1 MNSGHD
7 WGAMNQQALTRAID
21 RVQQRL
27 QQFVDR
33 MNNANVDELKP
44 IDSDDESK
52 YESNPEF
59 QTSAL
64 QTLCNAF
71 RLSPFERDVLLLCAG
86 VELSGTLAQLCAI
99 AQGNP
104 ASSPTFSLAL
114 ALFPDAHWSALVP
127 AYPLR
132 RWRLIDVGMGDSLT
146 HSLTHSRLRIEERVL
161 HYLNGVSYLDDRLCG
176 VVFPMLPTHP
186 PILPQSHLKL
196 VDRILDRWTTDH
208 DWLIQ
213 LYGTAPDSQQSIA
226 TTVCH
231 RIGVQLHR
239 LAACDIPSV
248 PADRESLA
256 RLWEREATLNPSVLL
271 IDLTDI
277 ELDRSPFILPWIA
290 TLQSRVILLT
300 RDPITLSPLSQRP
313 TLRLEVPKPTAP
325 EQQTLWRLGLLGED
339 DRADHAVSHHLPNLN
354 DHLEQLVSQF
364 ELDAPAIQDNC
375 REFKLHH
382 PKFNFNSASDP
393 TLELLWETC
402 RSQSRLRLDELAQ
415 RIPTRA
421 HWQDLILPDR
431 QQELLAEII
440 AQVRS
445 RSIVYNRWGFADRS
459 SHGFGISA
467 LFSGPSGTGKTL
479 AAEVIAHELRLDLYR
494 IDLSQV
500 VSKYIGETEKNL
512 RRIFDTAE
520 TGGAILLFDEADA
533 LFGKR
538 SEVKDSHDRHA
549 NVEVSYLLQRME
561 AYRGLAI
568 LTTNLQGSID
578 PAFLR
583 RIRFLIP
590 FPFPDQEQRM
600 EIWKRMFSPKVPID
614 GVDFE
619 QLAQLNVAGGNI
631 RTIALNAAFLAA
643 AARSPLQMTHLLR
656 SATSEYLKL
665 DKTLTNAEV
674 NGWIA

>member
-1 MNSGHD
+1 MNTTQD
-7 WGAMNQQALTRAID
+7 WGAMNQQVLKLAID

-27 QQFVDR
+27 QAFVDR
-33 MNNANVDELKP
+33 MSDPDAAELKPELKP
-44 IDSDDESK
+44 IDSDFETQ
-52 YESNPEF
+52 PEF

-64 QTLCNAF
+64 ETLCNAF

-86 VELSGTLAQLCAI
+86 VELSGTVAQLCSI
-99 AQGNP
+99 AQGTP
-104 ASSPTFSLAL
+104 TSGPTFSLAL

-127 AYPLR
+127 TYPLR
-132 RWRLIDVGMGDSLT
+132 RWRLIDVGTGDSLN
-146 HSLTHSRLRIEERVL
+146 HSLTNSRLRIEERVL

-176 VVFPMLPTHP
+176 VVAPILPQQP
-186 PILPQSHLKL
+186 PILPQSHLQI
-196 VDRILDRWTTDH
+196 VDRILDRWSADH
-208 DWLIQ
+208 GWLIQ
-213 LYGTAPDSQQSIA
+213 LYGTAPASQQAIA

-231 RIGVQLHR
+231 RTGLQLHR
-239 LAACDIPSV
+239 LAATDIPT
-248 PADRESLA
+248 PPTDRETLA
-256 RLWEREATLNPSVLL
+256 RLWERESTLNPSVLL

-290 TLQSRVILLT
+290 TLQSRIILLT
-300 RDPITLSPLSQRP
+300 RDPIALRQRP
-313 TLRLEVPKPTAP
+313 TLRLEVPKPTAQ
-325 EQQTLWRLGLLGED
+325 EQQALWRSGLLDEN
-339 DRADHAVSHHLPNLN
+339 DRVSNSVPDLN
-354 DHLEQLVSQF
+354 DDLEQLVSQF

-375 REFKLHH
+375 LEFKLNH
-382 PKFNFNSASDP
+382 PKHDVDQVSDR
-393 TLELLWETC
+393 LGLLWETC

-421 HWQDLILPDR
+421 HWQDLVLPDR
-431 QQELLAEII
+431 QQALLAEII

-445 RSIVYNRWGFADRS
+445 RSIVYNRWGFADRV

-512 RRIFDTAE
+512 RRIFDAAE

-568 LTTNLQGSID
+568 LTTNLQASID

-590 FPFPDQEQRM
+590 FPFPDQEQRT

-643 AARSPLQMTHLLR
+643 DARSPLQMAHLLR

-674 NGWIA
+674 NGWNA

>member
-1 MNSGHD
+1 MNASHD
-7 WGAMNQQALTRAID
+7 WDAMNQQTLTRAID

-27 QQFVDR
+27 QAFVDR
-33 MNNANVDELKP
+33 MSDPDGSELKP
-44 IDSDDESK
+44 SPFDFDA
-52 YESNPEF
+52 NPEF
-59 QTSAL
+59 QNSAL
-64 QTLCNAF
+64 QTLCSIF
-71 RLSPFERDVLLLCAG
+71 RLSPFERDLLLLCAG
-86 VELSGTLAQLCAI
+86 VELSSSVAQLCAI

-104 ASSPTFSLAL
+104 TSGPTFSLAL

-132 RWRLIDVGMGDSLT
+132 RWRLIDVSPADSLT
-146 HSLTHSRLRIEERVL
+146 QSRLRIEERVL

-176 VVFPMLPTHP
+176 IVSPILPQQP
-186 PILPQSHLKL
+186 PILPQSHLQL
-196 VDRILDRWTTDH
+196 VDRILDRWRNDH
-208 DWLIQ
+208 GWLIQ
-213 LYGTAPDSQQSIA
+213 LYGTAPDSQQAIA
-226 TTVCH
+226 TTVCDH
-231 RIGVQLHR
+231 MGIQLHR
-239 LAACDIPSV
+239 LAAFEIPKQ
-248 PADRESLA
+248 PADRETLA
-256 RLWEREATLNPSVLL
+256 RLWEREATLNPSGLL
-271 IDLTDI
+271 IDLADI
-277 ELDRSPFILPWIA
+277 ELDRSPFILPWII
-290 TLQSRVILLT
+290 TLQSRIIIIT
-300 RDPITLSPLSQRP
+300 RDPVTLHPRP
-313 TLRLEVPKPTAP
+313 TLRLEVPKPSAQ
-325 EQQTLWRLGLLGED
+325 EQQTLWRLGLLGQDNYTD
-339 DRADHAVSHHLPNLN
+339 DRADNSISN
-354 DHLEQLVSQF
+354 DLSNFNEHLEQLVSQF

-375 REFKLHH
+375 REFKLQRSKLDVNQV
-382 PKFNFNSASDP
+382 PDP
-393 TLELLWETC
+393 TLGLLWETC

-415 RIPTRA
+415 RIPARA
-421 HWQDLILPDR
+421 HWQDLVLPDR
-431 QQELLAEII
+431 QQDLLAEIM

-445 RSIVYNRWGFADRS
+445 RSIVYNRWGFGDRGS
-459 SHGFGISA
+459 NGFGISA

-479 AAEVIAHELRLDLYR
+479 AAEVISHELQLDLYR

-512 RRIFDTAE
+512 RRIFDAAE

-590 FPFPDQEQRM
+590 FPFPDQGQRT
-600 EIWKRMFSPKVPID
+600 EIWKRMFSPNVPLD
-614 GVDFE
+614 GVDFN

-643 AARSPLQMTHLLR
+643 DARSPLQMAHLLR

-674 NGWIA
+674 TGWNA

>member
-1 MNSGHD
+1 MKVSHD
-7 WGAMNQQALTRAID
+7 WSAMNQQALTLAID

-27 QQFVDR
+27 QAFVDR
-33 MNNANVDELKP
+33 MKDPDPSEVKP
-44 IDSDDESK
+44 IDSGFET
-52 YESNPEF
+52 NPEF
-59 QTSAL
+59 QNSAL

-71 RLSPFERDVLLLCAG
+71 RLSPFERDILLLCAG
-86 VELSGTLAQLCAI
+86 VELSGTIAQLCAI

-104 ASSPTFSLAL
+104 TSGPTFSLAL

-132 RWRLIDVGMGDSLT
+132 HWRLIDVSAGD
-146 HSLTHSRLRIEERVL
+146 SLTHSRLRIEERVL

-176 VVFPMLPTHP
+176 VIAPILPQQL
-186 PILPQSHLKL
+186 PILPQSQLTL
-196 VDRILDRWTTDH
+196 VDRILDRWSTDQG
-208 DWLIQ
+208 WLIQ
-213 LYGTAPDSQQSIA
+213 LYGTAPDSQQAIA

-231 RIGVQLHR
+231 RLGIQLHR
-239 LAACDIPSV
+239 LAATDIPTT
-248 PADRESLA
+248 PTDRETLA
-256 RLWEREATLNPSVLL
+256 RLWEREATLNSSGLL
-271 IDLTDI
+271 IDLSEI
-277 ELDRSPFILPWIA
+277 ELDRSPFILPWI
-290 TLQSRVILLT
+290 TSLQSRVILLT
-300 RDPITLSPLSQRP
+300 RDPLKRHQRL
-313 TLRLEVPKPTAP
+313 TLRLEVLKPSAQ
-325 EQQTLWRLGLLGED
+325 EQQMLWRSGLLGED
-339 DRADHAVSHHLPNLN
+339 DRISNHSPHLNAS
-354 DHLEQLVSQF
+354 LEQLISQF
-364 ELDAPAIQDNC
+364 ELDAPAIQENC
-375 REFKLHH
+375 REFQLNY
-382 PKFNFNSASDP
+382 PKFDGDQPSDR
-393 TLELLWETC
+393 TLGLLWETC

-415 RIPTRA
+415 RIPARA
-421 HWQDLILPDR
+421 HWQDLVLPDR
-431 QQELLAEII
+431 QQTLLTEII

-445 RSIVYNRWGFADRS
+445 RSTVYNRWGFADRG

-479 AAEVIAHELRLDLYR
+479 AAEVIAHELQLDLYR

-512 RRIFDTAE
+512 RRIFDAAE

-590 FPFPDQEQRM
+590 FPFPDQAQRT
-600 EIWKRMFSPKVPID
+600 EIWKRMFSPKVPLD
-614 GVDFE
+614 GVDFD

-643 AARSPLQMTHLLR
+643 DARSPLQMAHLLR

>member
-1 MNSGHD
+1 MNARHEWD
-7 WGAMNQQALTRAID
+7 AMNQQTLTLAID
-21 RVQQRL
+21 RVQRRL
-27 QQFVDR
+27 QAFIDR
-33 MNNANVDELKP
+33 MNDPDVPELKP
-44 IDSDDESK
+44 SHSEFD
-52 YESNPEF
+52 SNPEF
-59 QTSAL
+59 PTSAL
-64 QTLCNAF
+64 HTLCNAF

-86 VELSGTLAQLCAI
+86 VELSGSFAQLCAI

-104 ASSPTFSLAL
+104 SQNPTSGPTFSLAL

-132 RWRLIDVGMGDSLT
+132 HWRLISVGAGDSLT
-146 HSLTHSRLRIEERVL
+146 QSRLRIEERVL

-176 VVFPMLPTHP
+176 VVSPVISQQP
-186 PILPQSHLKL
+186 PILPPSHLKL
-196 VDRILDRWTTDH
+196 VDRILDRWSTDH
-208 DWLIQ
+208 GWLIQ
-213 LYGTAPDSQQSIA
+213 LYGTAPDSQQAIA
-226 TTVCH
+226 TTICH
-231 RIGVQLHR
+231 RVGLQLHR
-239 LAACDIPSV
+239 LAATDIPAQ
-248 PADRESLA
+248 PADREPLA

-271 IDLTDI
+271 IDLSDI

-300 RDPITLSPLSQRP
+300 REPITLRQRP

-325 EQQTLWRLGLLGED
+325 EQQTLWRWGLLGEG
-339 DRADHAVSHHLPNLN
+339 DRTSNSVPNLN

-364 ELDAPAIQDNC
+364 ELDAPAIQENC
-375 REFKLHH
+375 LEFKLNH
-382 PKFNFNSASDP
+382 PNLDVNQTSGSI
-393 TLELLWETC
+393 LGLLWETC

-415 RIPTRA
+415 RIPARA
-421 HWQDLILPDR
+421 HWQDLVLPDR
-431 QQELLAEII
+431 QQALLAEII

-445 RSIVYNRWGFADRS
+445 RSIVYNRWGFADRG

-479 AAEVIAHELRLDLYR
+479 AAEVIAHELQLDLYR

-512 RRIFDTAE
+512 RRIFDAADA
-520 TGGAILLFDEADA
+520 GGAILLFDEADA

-549 NVEVSYLLQRME
+549 NVEVSYLLQRMD

-568 LTTNLQGSID
+568 LTTNLQASID

-583 RIRFLIP
+583 RIRFRIP
-590 FPFPDQEQRM
+590 FPFPDQGQRT
-600 EIWKRMFSPKVPID
+600 EIWKRMFSPKVPLD
-614 GVDFE
+614 GVDFD

-643 AARSPLQMTHLLR
+643 DARSPLQMGHLLR

>member
-1 MNSGHD
+1 MNSSHD
-7 WGAMNQQALTRAID
+7 WSALNQQTLTLAID

-27 QQFVDR
+27 QAFVDR
-33 MNNANVDELKP
+33 MNNTDADADESKP
-44 IDSDDESK
+44 IDSDVDTHH
-52 YESNPEF
+52 EF
-59 QTSAL
+59 QNSAL
-64 QTLCNAF
+64 QTLCIAF
-71 RLSPFERDVLLLCAG
+71 RLSSFERDVLLLCAG
-86 VELSGTLAQLCAI
+86 VELSGTIAQLCTI

-104 ASSPTFSLAL
+104 SNPNQTPIGPTFSLAL

-132 RWRLIDVGMGDSLT
+132 RWRLIDVGPGDSLT
-146 HSLTHSRLRIEERVL
+146 QCRLRLEERVL

-176 VVFPMLPTHP
+176 VVFPILPTHP
-186 PILPQSHLKL
+186 PLLPQSHLAL
-196 VDRILDRWTTDH
+196 VDRILDRWSTDH
-208 DWLIQ
+208 GHLIQ
-213 LYGTAPDSQQSIA
+213 LYGTAPDSQQAIA
-226 TTVCH
+226 TTVCY
-231 RIGVQLHR
+231 RIGIQLHR
-239 LAACDIPSV
+239 LAACDIPSP
-248 PADRESLA
+248 PADRETLA

-277 ELDRSPFILPWIA
+277 ELDRSPFLLPWIT

-300 RDPITLSPLSQRP
+300 RDPITLRQRP
-313 TLRLEVPKPTAP
+313 TLRLEVPKPTAQ

-339 DRADHAVSHHLPNLN
+339 DRADNAASNHSPNLT

-364 ELDAPAIQDNC
+364 ELDATAIQDNC

-382 PKFNFNSASDP
+382 PKFDFNPTSDP
-393 TLELLWETC
+393 ILESLWETC
-402 RSQSRLRLDELAQ
+402 RSHSRLRLDELAQ
-415 RIPTRA
+415 RIPARA
-421 HWQDLILPDR
+421 HWQDLVLPDR
-431 QQELLAEII
+431 QRELLAEIM

-512 RRIFDTAE
+512 RRIFDAAE

-590 FPFPDQEQRM
+590 FPFPDQEQRI

-643 AARSPLQMTHLLR
+643 DARSPLQMTHLLR

>member
-1 MNSGHD
+1 MNASHKWD
-7 WGAMNQQALTRAID
+7 AMNQQTLTLAID
-21 RVQQRL
+21 RVQRRL
-27 QQFVDR
+27 QAFIDR
-33 MNNANVDELKP
+33 MNDPDVPELKP
-44 IDSDDESK
+44 SHSELDS
-52 YESNPEF
+52 YPEF
-59 QTSAL
+59 QHSAL
-64 QTLCNAF
+64 HTLCNAF

-86 VELSGTLAQLCAI
+86 VELSGSFAQLCAI

-104 ASSPTFSLAL
+104 SQNPTSGPTFSLAL

-132 RWRLIDVGMGDSLT
+132 RWRLISVGAGDSLT
-146 HSLTHSRLRIEERVL
+146 QSRLRIEERVL

-176 VVFPMLPTHP
+176 VVSSIVSQQP

-196 VDRILDRWTTDH
+196 VDRILDRWSTDH
-208 DWLIQ
+208 GWLIQ
-213 LYGTAPDSQQSIA
+213 LYGTAPDSQQAIA
-226 TTVCH
+226 TTICH
-231 RIGVQLHR
+231 RMGLQLHR
-239 LAACDIPSV
+239 LAAIDIPAQ
-248 PADRESLA
+248 PADREPLA

-271 IDLTDI
+271 IDLWDI

-300 RDPITLSPLSQRP
+300 REPITLRQRP

-325 EQQTLWRLGLLGED
+325 EQQTLWRWGLLGEG
-339 DRADHAVSHHLPNLN
+339 DRISNSVPNLN

-364 ELDAPAIQDNC
+364 ELDAPAIQENC
-375 REFKLHH
+375 LEFKLNH
-382 PKFNFNSASDP
+382 PNLDVNQTSGS
-393 TLELLWETC
+393 TLGLLWETC

-415 RIPTRA
+415 RIPARA
-421 HWQDLILPDR
+421 HWQDLVLPDR
-431 QQELLAEII
+431 QQALLAEII

-445 RSIVYNRWGFADRS
+445 RSIVYNRWGFADRG

-479 AAEVIAHELRLDLYR
+479 AAEVIAHELQLDLYR

-512 RRIFDTAE
+512 RRIFDAADA
-520 TGGAILLFDEADA
+520 GGAILLFDEADA

-549 NVEVSYLLQRME
+549 NVEVSYLLQRMD

-568 LTTNLQGSID
+568 LTTNLQASID

-583 RIRFLIP
+583 RIRFRIP
-590 FPFPDQEQRM
+590 FPFPDQGQRT
-600 EIWKRMFSPKVPID
+600 EIWKRMFSPKVPLD
-614 GVDFE
+614 GVDFD

-643 AARSPLQMTHLLR
+643 AARSPLQMGHLLR

>member
-1 MNSGHD
+1 MNAHQD
-7 WGAMNQQALTRAID
+7 WNAMNQQALTLAID
-21 RVQQRL
+21 RVQQQL
-27 QQFVDR
+27 QAFIDR
-33 MNNANVDELKP
+33 MNDPDASELKP
-44 IDSDDESK
+44 IHFDFDP
-52 YESNPEF
+52 NPEF
-59 QTSAL
+59 QSSAL

-71 RLSPFERDVLLLCAG
+71 RLSPFERDILLLCAG
-86 VELSGTLAQLCAI
+86 VELSGSVAQLCSI

-104 ASSPTFSLAL
+104 TSGPTFSLAL
-114 ALFPDAHWSALVP
+114 SLFPDAHWSALVP

-132 RWRLIDVGMGDSLT
+132 RWRLIDVSSGD
-146 HSLTHSRLRIEERVL
+146 SLTHSRLRIEERVL

-176 VVFPMLPTHP
+176 VISPILPHQQPMLPE
-186 PILPQSHLKL
+186 SHLKL
-196 VDRILDRWTTDH
+196 VDRILDRWRTDQG
-208 DWLIQ
+208 WLIQ
-213 LYGTAPDSQQSIA
+213 LYGTAPDSQQAIA

-231 RIGVQLHR
+231 RLSLQLHR
-239 LAACDIPSV
+239 LAATDIPTP
-248 PADRESLA
+248 PADRETLA
-256 RLWEREATLNPSVLL
+256 RLWERESTLNPSVLL
-271 IDLTDI
+271 INLSET
-277 ELDRSPFILPWIA
+277 ELDRSPFILPWISS
-290 TLQSRVILLT
+290 LQSRIILLTHDPIT
-300 RDPITLSPLSQRP
+300 RDPITPSLP
-313 TLRLEVPKPTAP
+313 TLRLEVLKPSTQ
-325 EQQTLWRLGLLGED
+325 EQQTLWRSGLLGED
-339 DRADHAVSHHLPNLN
+339 DRDSNHSPHLN
-354 DHLEQLVSQF
+354 DSLEQLISQF

-375 REFKLHH
+375 REFQLNH
-382 PKFNFNSASDP
+382 PKFDGDQSSDR
-393 TLELLWETC
+393 TLEFLWETC

-421 HWQDLILPDR
+421 RWTELVLPDR
-431 QQELLAEII
+431 QQALLAEII

-445 RSIVYNRWGFADRS
+445 RSIVYNRWGFADRG

-479 AAEVIAHELRLDLYR
+479 AAEVIAHELKLDLYR

-512 RRIFDTAE
+512 RRIFDAADA
-520 TGGAILLFDEADA
+520 GGAILLFDEADA

-590 FPFPDQEQRM
+590 FPFPDQAQRT

-614 GVDFE
+614 GVNFD

-643 AARSPLQMTHLLR
+643 DARSPLQMGHLLR

-674 NGWIA
+674 NGWNA

>member
-1 MNSGHD
+1 MNASHKWD
-7 WGAMNQQALTRAID
+7 AMNQQTLTLAID
-21 RVQQRL
+21 RVQRRL
-27 QQFVDR
+27 QAFIDR
-33 MNNANVDELKP
+33 MNDPDVPELKP
-44 IDSDDESK
+44 SHSELDS
-52 YESNPEF
+52 YPEF
-59 QTSAL
+59 QHSAL
-64 QTLCNAF
+64 HTLCNAF

-86 VELSGTLAQLCAI
+86 VELSGSFAQLCAI

-104 ASSPTFSLAL
+104 SQNPTSGPTFSLAL

-132 RWRLIDVGMGDSLT
+132 RWRLISVGAGDSLT
-146 HSLTHSRLRIEERVL
+146 QSRLRIEERVL

-176 VVFPMLPTHP
+176 VVSPVISQQP
-186 PILPQSHLKL
+186 PILPPSHLKL
-196 VDRILDRWTTDH
+196 VDRILDRWSTDH
-208 DWLIQ
+208 GWLIQ
-213 LYGTAPDSQQSIA
+213 LYGTAPDSQQAIA
-226 TTVCH
+226 TTICH
-231 RIGVQLHR
+231 RMGLQLHR
-239 LAACDIPSV
+239 LAAIDIPAQ
-248 PADRESLA
+248 PADREPLA

-271 IDLTDI
+271 IDLWDI

-300 RDPITLSPLSQRP
+300 REPITLRQCP

-325 EQQTLWRLGLLGED
+325 EQQTLWRWGLLGEG
-339 DRADHAVSHHLPNLN
+339 DRISNSVPNLN

-364 ELDAPAIQDNC
+364 ELDAPAIQENC
-375 REFKLHH
+375 LEFKLNH
-382 PKFNFNSASDP
+382 PNLDVNQTSGS
-393 TLELLWETC
+393 TLGLLWETC

-415 RIPTRA
+415 RIPARA
-421 HWQDLILPDR
+421 HWQDLVLPDR
-431 QQELLAEII
+431 QQALLAEII

-445 RSIVYNRWGFADRS
+445 RSIVYNRWGFADRG

-479 AAEVIAHELRLDLYR
+479 AAEVIAHELQLDLYR

-512 RRIFDTAE
+512 RRIFDAADA
-520 TGGAILLFDEADA
+520 GGAILLFDEADA

-549 NVEVSYLLQRME
+549 NVEVSYLLQRMD

-568 LTTNLQGSID
+568 LTTNLQASID

-583 RIRFLIP
+583 RIRFRIP
-590 FPFPDQEQRM
+590 FPFPDQGQRT
-600 EIWKRMFSPKVPID
+600 EIWKRMFSPKVPLD
-614 GVDFE
+614 GVDFD

-643 AARSPLQMTHLLR
+643 DARSPLQMGHLLR

>member
-1 MNSGHD
+1 MNASHKWD
-7 WGAMNQQALTRAID
+7 AMNQQTLTLAID
-21 RVQQRL
+21 RVQRRL
-27 QQFVDR
+27 QAFIDR
-33 MNNANVDELKP
+33 MNDPDVPELKP
-44 IDSDDESK
+44 SHSEFD
-52 YESNPEF
+52 SNPEF
-59 QTSAL
+59 PTSAL
-64 QTLCNAF
+64 HTLCNAF

-86 VELSGTLAQLCAI
+86 VELSGSFAQLCAI

-104 ASSPTFSLAL
+104 SQNPTSGPTFSLAL

-132 RWRLIDVGMGDSLT
+132 RWRLISVGAGDSLT
-146 HSLTHSRLRIEERVL
+146 QSRLRIEERVL

-176 VVFPMLPTHP
+176 VVSPVISQQP
-186 PILPQSHLKL
+186 PILPPSHLKL
-196 VDRILDRWTTDH
+196 VDRILDRWSTDH
-208 DWLIQ
+208 GWLIQ
-213 LYGTAPDSQQSIA
+213 LYGTAPDSQQAIA
-226 TTVCH
+226 TTICH
-231 RIGVQLHR
+231 RMGLQLHR
-239 LAACDIPSV
+239 LAAIDIPAQ
-248 PADRESLA
+248 PADREPLA

-271 IDLTDI
+271 IDLWDI

-300 RDPITLSPLSQRP
+300 REPITLRQRP

-325 EQQTLWRLGLLGED
+325 EQQTLWRWGLLGEG
-339 DRADHAVSHHLPNLN
+339 DRISNSVPNLN

-364 ELDAPAIQDNC
+364 ELDAPAIQENC
-375 REFKLHH
+375 LEFKLNH
-382 PKFNFNSASDP
+382 PNLDVNQTSGS
-393 TLELLWETC
+393 TLGLLWETC

-415 RIPTRA
+415 RIPARA
-421 HWQDLILPDR
+421 HWQDLVLPDR
-431 QQELLAEII
+431 QQALLAEII

-445 RSIVYNRWGFADRS
+445 RSIVYNRWGFADRG

-479 AAEVIAHELRLDLYR
+479 AAEVIAHELQLDLYR

-512 RRIFDTAE
+512 RRIFDAADA
-520 TGGAILLFDEADA
+520 GGAILLFDEADA

-549 NVEVSYLLQRME
+549 NVEVSYLLQRMD

-568 LTTNLQGSID
+568 LTTNLQASID

-583 RIRFLIP
+583 RIRFRIP
-590 FPFPDQEQRM
+590 FPFPDQGQRT
-600 EIWKRMFSPKVPID
+600 EIWKRMFSPKVPLD
-614 GVDFE
+614 GVDFD

-643 AARSPLQMTHLLR
+643 AARSPLQMGHLLR

>member
-1 MNSGHD
+1 MKVRHD
-7 WGAMNQQALTRAID
+7 WSAMNQQALTLAID
-21 RVQQRL
+21 RIQQRL
-27 QQFVDR
+27 QAFVDR
-33 MNNANVDELKP
+33 MNDPDATELKP
-44 IDSDDESK
+44 IVKPIVKPIDSEF
-52 YESNPEF
+52 ESNPEF

-71 RLSPFERDVLLLCAG
+71 RLSPFERDLLQLCAG
-86 VELSGTLAQLCAI
+86 VELSGSVAQLCAI

-104 ASSPTFSLAL
+104 SSGPTFSLAL

-132 RWRLIDVGMGDSLT
+132 RWRLIRVGTGENLTDSLT
-146 HSLTHSRLRIEERVL
+146 QSQLRIEERVL

-176 VVFPMLPTHP
+176 VVSPILPQQPPM
-186 PILPQSHLKL
+186 LPQSHLEL
-196 VDRILDRWTTDH
+196 VDRILDRWSMDH
-208 DWLIQ
+208 GWLIQ
-213 LYGTAPDSQQSIA
+213 LYGTAPDSQQAIA

-231 RIGVQLHR
+231 RMGIQHHR
-239 LAACDIPSV
+239 LAATDIPPQ

-271 IDLTDI
+271 IDLSGI
-277 ELDRSPFILPWIA
+277 ELDRSPFILPWII

-300 RDPITLSPLSQRP
+300 RDPISLRQRP
-313 TLRLEVPKPTAP
+313 TLRLEVLKPSAQ
-325 EQQTLWRLGLLGED
+325 EQQTLWRFGLLGDD
-339 DRADHAVSHHLPNLN
+339 DRSSNSDPNLT

-375 REFKLHH
+375 LEFKLNH
-382 PKFNFNSASDP
+382 PKLDVDYASDR
-393 TLELLWETC
+393 TLGLLWETC

-415 RIPTRA
+415 RITARA
-421 HWQDLILPDR
+421 HWQDLVLPDR
-431 QQELLAEII
+431 QQTLLAEII

-445 RSIVYNRWGFADRS
+445 RSTVYNRWGFADRG

-479 AAEVIAHELRLDLYR
+479 AAEVIAHELQLDLYR

-512 RRIFDTAE
+512 RRIFDAAE

-568 LTTNLQGSID
+568 LTTNLQASID

-590 FPFPDQEQRM
+590 FPFPDQGQRT
-600 EIWKRMFSPKVPID
+600 EIWKRMFSPKVPLDGID
-614 GVDFE
+614 FD

-643 AARSPLQMTHLLR
+643 DARSSLQMRHLLR

-674 NGWIA
+674 NGWNA